1 MNFTNEPAIRKALQK
16 VSPNLFLAKNKV
28 AIRCFIIGL
37 VTVPGVRLDRQSR
50 IMSNT
55 PLYFAF
61 VSTPT
66 SQKQMLGFF
75 SAKVGRYFSFL
86 SVMVK
91 CINFC

>member
-1 MNFTNEPAIRKALQK
+1 MNFTNEPAIRKAPEK
-16 VSPNLFLAKNKV
+16 VSPNLFKAKNKV
-28 AIRCFIIGL
+28 ASRCLAVGL
-37 VTVPGVRLDRQSR
+37 VTVTVRLNRLDS
-50 IMSNT
+50 IMSNK
-55 PLYFAF
+55 PI
-61 VSTPT
+61 